1 MYLGSIYK
9 RKIQYNFPLY
19 LEGSY
24 VDNTGGI
31 GWCGRITPGWDTKQI
46 GTYLSRNIQIAYCN
60 FMLLKSLYVESGHFS
75 TRPST

>member
-31 GWCGRITPGWDTKQI
+31 G
-46 GTYLSRNIQIAYCN
+46 
-60 FMLLKSLYVESGHFS
+60 
-75 TRPST
+75 